1 MKATISDP
9 ITTFQKSAN
18 CLLVANIFAPIHGG
32 SANVYASLCR
42 LAPKGSMAVLAT
54 RHNYDLNEPIAGWQE
69 HDRNCGYPV
78 ERLELLR
85 SPVLPPP
92 ANKLVSVYRRLA
104 IDLPIAWRVLCK
116 TLALIKEHQVGV
128 LCIGDL
134 NSMAWL
140 GELCRKLTGVRL
152 MYYIHGEEITTQFP
166 VGSFGR
172 RRVQYLQRAD
182 AIVAVSHFTRQTLI
196 DLGISKQRIHLVEN
210 AVDTTRFCP
219 GPEDKTFRERW
230 GVRNK
235 RLITS
240 IGRLIARKG
249 FDRSI
254 EAWPAVLEHHPD
266 AHLLIVGNG
275 PQRAELEQLIAHHGV
290 QHAVTLT
297 GPVPDADLL
306 AAYRSGEFFMM
317 ANRTLA
323 DGDTEGFGLV
333 FLEAN
338 ACERAVIGGRAG
350 GAVNAIKEEE
360 TGLLVDCQH
369 SENIA
374 KAVVRLLD
382 DDALRQRLQQNGL
395 QHALANSWTTRAL
408 QFHQLCQ
415 SLIK

>member
-1 MKATISDP
+1 MTQNS
-9 ITTFQKSAN
+9 N

-54 RHNYDLNEPIAGWQE
+54 RHNYDLNEPIAGWAE
-69 HDRNCGYPV
+69 HDRDCGYPI

-104 IDLPIAWRVLCK
+104 IDLPIARQVLSK
-116 TLALIKEHQVGV
+116 TLDLIKHNRIGV
-128 LCIGDL
+128 ICIGEL
-134 NSMAWL
+134 VSMAWL
-140 GELCRKLTGVRL
+140 GELARKLTGVRL
-152 MYYIHGEEITTQFP
+152 MYYIHGEEVTTQFKA
-166 VGSFGR
+166 GSFGR
-172 RRVQYLQRAD
+172 RRLVNLRRAD
-182 AIVAVSHFTRQTLI
+182 AVVAVSRFTRQTLI
-196 DLGISKQRIHLVEN
+196 DLGIPADRIHLVEN

-219 GPEDKTFRERW
+219 GAVDLAFLERW
-230 GVRNK
+230 GVKNK
-235 RLITS
+235 RVVVS
-240 IGRLIARKG
+240 IGRLIPRKG
-249 FDRSI
+249 FDLSI
-254 EAWPAVLEHHPD
+254 EAWPAVLERHPD

-275 PQRAELEQLIAHHGV
+275 PQRAELGQLIARHGV

-297 GPVPDADLL
+297 GPVSDADLL

-317 ANRTLA
+317 ANRTLP

-350 GAVNAIKEEE
+350 GAVDAIKHEE
-360 TGLLVDCQH
+360 TGLLIDCQQP
-369 SENIA
+369 ENIA
-374 KAVVRLLD
+374 QAVIRLLD
-382 DDALRQRLQQNGL
+382 DDALRLRLQQNGL
-395 QHALANSWTTRAL
+395 QHAVANSWTTRAL

-415 SLIK
+415 SLVK

>member
-1 MKATISDP
+1 MSKTS
-9 ITTFQKSAN
+9 N

-42 LAPKGSMAVLAT
+42 LAPKGSIVALAA

-104 IDLPIAWRVLCK
+104 IDLPIAWRVLRK
-116 TLALIKEHQVGV
+116 TVGLIKEHRIGI
-128 LCIGDL
+128 LCIGEL

-140 GELCRKLTGVRL
+140 GEICRKLTNIRL
-152 MYYIHGEEITTQFP
+152 MYYVHGEEVTTQIQA
-166 VGSFGR
+166 GSFGR
-172 RRVQYLQRAD
+172 KRLLHLQRAD
-182 AIVAVSHFTRQTLI
+182 AIVAVSSFTRQTLI
-196 DLGISKQRIHLVEN
+196 DLGISAERIHLVEN

-219 GPEDKTFRERW
+219 GPVDQAFLERW
-230 GVRNK
+230 GISNK
-235 RLITS
+235 RVVVS
-240 IGRLIARKG
+240 IGRLITRKG

-254 EAWPAVLEHHPD
+254 EAWPAVLERHPD

-275 PQRAELEQLIAHHGV
+275 PQRAELEKLITRHGV
-290 QHAVTLT
+290 QHAITLT
-297 GPVPDADLL
+297 GAISDADLL

-317 ANRTLA
+317 ANRTLP

-338 ACERAVIGGRAG
+338 ACGRTVVGGRAG
-350 GAVNAIKEEE
+350 GAVEAIRDGQ
-360 TGLLVDCQH
+360 TGLLVDGNQPGQ
-369 SENIA
+369 IA
-374 KAVVRLLD
+374 EAVIRLLD
-382 DDALRQRLQQNGL
+382 DNNLCERLQQDGL
-395 QHALANSWTTRAL
+395 QHALTNSWTTRAL

-415 SLIK
+415 SLVK

>member
-1 MKATISDP
+1 MTQNS
-9 ITTFQKSAN
+9 N
-18 CLLVANIFAPIHGG
+18 CLLVANIFAPVHGG

-54 RHNYDLNEPIAGWQE
+54 RHNYDLNEPIAGWEE

-78 ERLELLR
+78 DRLELLR

-104 IDLPIAWRVLCK
+104 IDLPIARQVLSK
-116 TLALIKEHQVGV
+116 TLDLIKRHQIGV
-128 LCIGDL
+128 ICIGEL
-134 NSMAWL
+134 VSMAWL
-140 GELCRKLTGVRL
+140 GELARKLTGVRL
-152 MYYIHGEEITTQFP
+152 MYYIHGEEVTTQFKA
-166 VGSFGR
+166 GSFGR
-172 RRVQYLQRAD
+172 RRLINLRRAD
-182 AIVAVSHFTRQTLI
+182 AIVAVSRFTRQTLV
-196 DLGISKQRIHLVEN
+196 DLGLPAERIHLVEN

-219 GPEDKTFRERW
+219 GPVDEAFLERW
-230 GVRNK
+230 GVKNK
-235 RLITS
+235 RVVVS

-254 EAWPAVLEHHPD
+254 EAWPAVLERHPD

-275 PQRAELEQLIAHHGV
+275 PQRPELEQLIARHGM

-297 GPVPDADLL
+297 GPVSDADLL

-317 ANRTLA
+317 ANRTLP

-350 GAVNAIKEEE
+350 GAVDAIKHEE
-360 TGLLVDCQH
+360 TGLLIDCQQP
-369 SENIA
+369 ENIA
-374 KAVVRLLD
+374 QAVIRLLD
-382 DDALRQRLQQNGL
+382 DDALRLRLQQNGL

-415 SLIK
+415 SLVK

>member
-1 MKATISDP
+1 MSQTS
-9 ITTFQKSAN
+9 N
-18 CLLVANIFAPIHGG
+18 CLLIANIFAPIHGG

-42 LAPKGSMAVLAT
+42 LAPRGSMAVLAT

-69 HDRNCGYPV
+69 HDRDCGYPV

-104 IDLPIAWRVLCK
+104 IDLPIAWRVLRK
-116 TLALIKEHQVGV
+116 TLTLVKKHQAGV

-140 GELCRKLTGVRL
+140 GELCRRLAGVRL
-152 MYYIHGEEITTQFP
+152 MYYIHGEEVTTQFP
-166 VGSFGR
+166 SGSFGR
-172 RRVQYLQRAD
+172 RRLQHLRRAD
-182 AIVAVSHFTRQTLI
+182 AIVAVSRFTRQTLI
-196 DLGISKQRIHLVEN
+196 DLGISEQRIHLIEN

-219 GPEDKTFRERW
+219 GAPDAAFLERW
-230 GVRNK
+230 GVSHK
-235 RLITS
+235 RLVVS

-254 EAWPAVLEHHPD
+254 EAWPAVLERHPD
-266 AHLLIVGNG
+266 AHLMIVGNG
-275 PQRAELEQLIAHHGV
+275 PQRAELEQLIVRHGV
-290 QHAVTLT
+290 EHAVTLT
-297 GPVPDADLL
+297 GPVSDNDLL

-317 ANRTLA
+317 ANRTLP

-350 GAVNAIKEEE
+350 GAVDAIKDEE
-360 TGLLVDCQH
+360 TGLLIDCQRP
-369 SENIA
+369 ENIA
-374 KAVVRLLD
+374 AAVIRLLD
-382 DDALRQRLQQNGL
+382 DQALRQRLQQNGL
-395 QHALANSWTTRAL
+395 QHALANSWTTRAR

-415 SLIK
+415 SLVT